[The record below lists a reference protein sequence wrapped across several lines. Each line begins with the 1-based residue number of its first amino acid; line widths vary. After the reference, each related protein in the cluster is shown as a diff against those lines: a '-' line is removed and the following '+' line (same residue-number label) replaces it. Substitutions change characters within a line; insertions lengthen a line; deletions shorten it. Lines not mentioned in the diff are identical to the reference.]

1 MSLGLAL
8 AGCDPN
14 TAGVFCTHH
23 KHLLSGAIS
32 ACCVPAAC
40 LRACPMHQGEAEPVG
55 PELAAVCLVP
65 RQVNADG
72 VFRYAQSKWF
82 SAALQRL
89 ASTGIRGV
97 AVDVWV
103 GGRQRTSLPGCV
115 VSARPV

>member
-1 MSLGLAL
+1 MPYAPRGGSLSAQSR
-8 AGCDPN
+8 
-14 TAGVFCTHH
+14 FCVDF
-23 KHLLSGAIS
+23 L
-32 ACCVPAAC
+32 
-40 LRACPMHQGEAEPVG
+40 
-55 PELAAVCLVP
+55 P

-103 GGRQRTSLPGCV
+103 GGRQWTSLPGCV